1 MSTLQFLGA
10 PIVLSTEDAEQ
21 LARLLVH
28 IYSTGESLDTYEEG
42 SFGLSS
48 IQLGLLNDS
57 LKQLGRFKA
66 WVAFQMNHLNVRSQ
80 YMANEESVR
89 QTIADV
95 LVEFGF
101 SIRDACR
108 AALECQFPI
117 GYTQFNFSSLA
128 VVHVRLFSG
137 LSLSTDQCRILT
149 DRITLKCNDLQF
161 VDLPNGVSTCFPAI
175 CFHLQA
181 LHQVCSRAGMVFLVH
196 PTVMLNETV
205 VRYHELFNPGFLPM
219 Q

>member
-1 MSTLQFLGA
+1 MSTLQFTGA
-10 PIVLSTEDAEQ
+10 PIVLSSEDADQ
-21 LARLLVH
+21 LSRLLVH
-28 IYSTGESLDTYEEG
+28 IYSTGESLEAYQEG

-48 IQLGLLNDS
+48 IQLGLLNDA
-57 LKQLGRFKA
+57 LKQLARFKA
-66 WVAFQMNHLNVRSQ
+66 WVAFQMNHLNVRLH
-80 YMANEESVR
+80 YMANEDMLR

-101 SIRDACR
+101 SIHDSCR

-128 VVHVRLFSG
+128 VMHLRLFSG

-149 DRITLKCNDLQF
+149 ERIVLKCNELQF
-161 VDLPNGVSTCFPAI
+161 VELPNGVSTCFPAI

-181 LHQVCSRAGMVFLVH
+181 LYQICSRAGMVFLVH
-196 PTVMLNETV
+196 PTVMSNETV
-205 VRYHELFNPGFLPM
+205 GRYYNVFNPGFSSL